1 MRGDAQASGS
11 GSASSGLVRDNV
23 RPDVGADAAME
34 NLDDGFV
41 NENFVKADDA
51 NLWSPEATR
60 RHGGFNFGKEEVA
73 GCLDQLIA
81 ENEEEE
87 RISILLSLGQ
97 IDVAE
102 VYSPERITKRAGE
115 FGLQNGLAMDL
126 NEINPFTGRPWN
138 FTDEKDR
145 NTPRWYVTKM
155 QPEFLIGSPPCTLF
169 STLQHI
175 GGNSTDAEKFEKR

>member
-1 MRGDAQASGS
+1 MSKARINHSNACRNRIQKEMAKDEAGRQRLEERDARERDYLSKYVEDEDRKRRQEREGGDGDRDGKRLREKGPAEKRKAEDTGEEALRGDAQASGS

-73 GCLDQLIA
+73 GC
-81 ENEEEE
+81 
-87 RISILLSLGQ
+87 
-97 IDVAE
+97 VA
-102 VYSPERITKRAGE
+102 PLR
-115 FGLQNGLAMDL
+115 
-126 NEINPFTGRPWN
+126 
-138 FTDEKDR
+138 
-145 NTPRWYVTKM
+145 
-155 QPEFLIGSPPCTLF
+155 
-169 STLQHI
+169 
-175 GGNSTDAEKFEKR
+175 GGAVNA